1 MNIDDIRNLFAYN
14 DWANRRLLVAA
25 ASLTNG
31 ELIRD
36 MRTSHTS
43 IQGTFIHILW
53 GEWVWVRRWRGESPK
68 VGFTTAEYPTVA
80 KLADRWSDV
89 QREQREFIEQLSEGL
104 LSSRVTY
111 ENLHGQRW
119 EYLLAHMMQHVV
131 NHSSYHRGQITALLR
146 QLTYVPPATDL
157 LVFFDESE

>member
-1 MNIDDIRNLFAYN
+1 VNIDDIRNLFAYN

-25 ASLTNG
+25 GSLTNG
-31 ELIRD
+31 EFTRD

-43 IQGTFIHILW
+43 IQGTFVHILW
-53 GEWVWVRRWRGESPK
+53 GEWLWVRRWRGESPK
-68 VGFTTAEYPTVA
+68 VVFTTAEYRNVA
-80 KLADRWSDV
+80 ELVDRWSDV
-89 QREQREFIEQLSEGL
+89 QREQGEFVDQLSEGL
-104 LSSRVTY
+104 LNSRVTY

-119 EYLLAHMMQHVV
+119 EYSLAHMMQHVV